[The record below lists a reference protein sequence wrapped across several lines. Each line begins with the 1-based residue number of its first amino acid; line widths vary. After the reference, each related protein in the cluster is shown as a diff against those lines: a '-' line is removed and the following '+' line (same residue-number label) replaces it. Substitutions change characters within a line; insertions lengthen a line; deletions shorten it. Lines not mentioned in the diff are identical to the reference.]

1 MKKLA
6 IFFRFIRWPNLLFI
20 ALTQVLFY
28 CFIFPFAYHSVKLD
42 TQSIFLQPSA
52 FLWIVLSSVF
62 IAAAGYIINDYFD
75 VNIDMVNKGEKIIV
89 GKYVNRRTAILLH
102 AALSLAGMLCI
113 AYAGYQLKNIYLP
126 FFNLFSVLL
135 LLFYSTTFKR
145 KLLIGN
151 LVISALTAWVILILP
166 VAEYRLDMRNHGAW
180 QLILKYAIIYGGF
193 AFIISMIRE
202 VVKDMEDAEGDLRY
216 GCTTMP
222 VVWGIP
228 ASKVFAGVWIVVLA
242 GMVIALVFYILTF
255 GRWLVFLYAVVCIVL
270 PLGYV
275 LRQLFTAMTPA
286 DFHRLSSKVKLI
298 MLSGILSMLFFI
310 FI

>member
-28 CFIFPFAYHSVKLD
+28 YIIFPYAYDAVNLD
-42 TQSIFLQPSA
+42 PQEIFLKPHI
-52 FLWIVLSSVF
+52 LTWIVLSSVF

-75 VNIDMVNKGEKIIV
+75 VNIDLVNKGEKIII
-89 GKYVNRRTAILLH
+89 GNHVNRRTAILMH
-102 AALSLAGMLCI
+102 AMFSLAGMLCI
-113 AYAGYQLKNIYLP
+113 VYAGYRLKNIYLP
-126 FFNLFSVLL
+126 FFNLLAILL

-151 LVISALTAWVILILP
+151 LIISVLTAWVIFVLP
-166 VAEYRLDMRNHGAW
+166 VAEYRLDMKNHGAW

-193 AFIISMIRE
+193 AFIISLIRE
-202 VVKDMEDAEGDLRY
+202 VIKDMEDAEGDLRF

-222 VVWGIP
+222 LVWGIP

-242 GMVIALVFYILTF
+242 GMVLTLVVYILTF
-255 GRWLVFLYAVVCIVL
+255 GRWIVFFYGVAAIVL

-275 LRQLFTAMTPA
+275 LKNLFSAITPQ
-286 DFHRLSSKVKLI
+286 DFHQLSIRVKLI
-298 MLSGILSMLFFI
+298 MLTGILSMIFFT